1 MKKIVLS
8 LFLILSSSQLFAFD
22 FNTFQEVDKCIK
34 YSEDLEQYKKNFQSC
49 LDSKNLSIEDN
60 LKKYFKTKLPKNF
73 HERVDFG
80 KNVNQFIDKK
90 FIPNN
95 PELTIDEFI
104 KKYPNHIF
112 TIDSLLRGED
122 AIISDYHLRKLD
134 LLPKLFSNI
143 PC

>member
-1 MKKIVLS
+1 MKKIILS

-34 YSEDLEQYKKNFQSC
+34 YSADLDQYKKNFQSC

-60 LKKYFKTKLPKNF
+60 LTQSFKTKLPQNF

-90 FIPNN
+90 YIPNN
-95 PELTIDEFI
+95 PEFTIDEFI
-104 KKYPNHIF
+104 KKY
-112 TIDSLLRGED
+112 IDENIMG
-122 AIISDYHLRKLD
+122 ISSHLK
-134 LLPKLFSNI
+134 
-143 PC
+143 